1 MVKFKSTGVQISPE
15 TVAETEVQTTP
26 LGLVTPLRP
35 AQVDGS
41 TFEMHFDIKRLLRDN
56 LRNLLATNWGERLG
70 EWDFGANLVEFAMEL
85 EPDDGTDPL
94 RERVFLTI
102 ARWMPFLTV
111 SDVQVLFADNEP
123 SLAEFDL
130 RVIYEAPEYFSGS
143 DAVVISFNFG

>member
-102 ARWMPFLTV
+102 TRWMPFLTV